1 MSIYDKKAQEIVDK
15 AAEALKK
22 IEDIKAPEWA
32 EFVKT
37 GPAKERMPIEKD
49 WWYKR
54 AASVLRKVYLNG
66 PIGVSRLRVKYGSKK
81 NRGVRP
87 EKFYKGS
94 GNILRKILQQLEK
107 AELIKQNDGK
117 KGRIV
122 TDKGKS
128 FLDKIK

>member
-1 MSIYDKKAQEIVDK
+1 MSIYDKKAQEIVEK

-22 IEDIKAPEWA
+22 VEEVKAPEWA

-49 WWYKR
+49 WWYVR

-107 AELIKQNDGK
+107 AELIKQNEGK

>member
-22 IEDIKAPEWA
+22 IEDVKAPEWA